1 MCVCASAPCH
11 SFALRPAGQ
20 STLITTEPANQRDLH
35 HFAWCWSLQ
44 DNAPRLLAKCRNIT
58 IEWYCELQHG
68 KPRTPSLSQLSFER
82 RQILKR
88 TEHEQQLSSLAT
100 TSQIIAYGCNL
111 LKEDDHLL
119 QAFLGSVFAEL
130 CSHASEEVRSGLAED
145 RARQFQ
151 DLVPAPEEPIDLD
164 P

>member
-1 MCVCASAPCH
+1 MCKQV
-11 SFALRPAGQ
+11 R
-20 STLITTEPANQRDLH
+20 ITEPANLGDLH
-35 HFAWCWSLQ
+35 QFAWCWSLQ
-44 DNAPRLLAKCRNIT
+44 ANNPRLLARCRSIT
-58 IEWYCELQHG
+58 IEWYCELQLG
-68 KPRTPSLSQLSFER
+68 KPKTPSLSQLSFER

-88 TEHEQQLSSLAT
+88 TEHEQQLSLLTT

-111 LKEDDHLL
+111 LKEEDHLL

-130 CSHASEEVRSGLAED
+130 RSTATEEVRSGLAED

-151 DLVPAPEEPIDLD
+151 VLVPAPEEPIDLD